1 MLPDGWK
8 RSTVRDACAIKNNLR
23 LPLSTEERTKIPGEY
38 PYFGPTGVLGYIDH
52 YRIDEE
58 FALIGEDGDHF
69 LKFRDRS
76 MTLLFAGKANVNNH
90 AHIIGNSEACTA
102 QWFHY
107 WFMHRDL
114 TAVLSR
120 QGVARY
126 KLTKAGLEELE
137 LWLPPKEEQQQIGR
151 LLSVWDEAI
160 AAIERLLIN
169 SHEQKQFLSDK
180 LLSGEKRLLKNRDW
194 VQRNLSDLVKES
206 RITGS
211 GGQSARKLTV
221 KLYGRG
227 VTAKREKRIGS
238 DSTQYY
244 QRRGGQ
250 FIYSK
255 LDFLNGA
262 FGIIPKDLDGY
273 ESTLDLP
280 TFDFSN
286 LVEPRWFLHLISS
299 TRFYRSQLGLAN
311 GGRKARRV
319 NPSDLLR
326 VDIDVPELQEQR
338 AIAEAIDT
346 AISEIVNYERQLA
359 ALQRQKRALLEALLT
374 GKRRVRRPKFAEVVQ
389 A

>member
-8 RSTVRDACAIKNNLR
+8 RSTVRAGCAIKNNLR
-23 LPLSTEERTKIPGEY
+23 LPLSTEERTQIPGQY
-38 PYFGPTGVLGYIDH
+38 PYFGPTGILDHIDH

-69 LKFRDRS
+69 LKFRTRP
-76 MTLLFAGKANVNNH
+76 MTLIFSGKANVNNH
-90 AHIIGNSEACTA
+90 AHVVGDSQACFA
-102 QWFHY
+102 RWFHY

-137 LWLPPKEEQQQIGR
+137 IWLPPKEEQRRISRVLG
-151 LLSVWDEAI
+151 VWDEAI
-160 AAIERLLIN
+160 AVIERLLIN
-169 SHEQKQFLSDK
+169 SREQKQFLSDM
-180 LLSGEKRLLKNRDW
+180 LLSGKRRLLKNRDW
-194 VQRNLSDLVKES
+194 VQRKLSDLVKES

-211 GGQSARKLTV
+211 GGQAARKLTV

-227 VTAKREKRIGS
+227 VAAKSERRIGS

-244 QRRGGQ
+244 QRLGGQ

-262 FGIIPKDLDGY
+262 FGIVPKDLDGY

-280 TFDFSN
+280 TFDFSE
-286 LVEPRWFLHLISS
+286 LVEPRWFLHLVSS
-299 TRFYRSQLGLAN
+299 KRFYRSQLGLAN

-326 VDIDVPELQEQR
+326 VTIDVPELQEQR
-338 AIAEAIDT
+338 AIAEAIDI
-346 AISEIVNYERQLA
+346 AISKIVNYERQLA
-359 ALQRQKRALLEALLT
+359 ALQAQKRALLEALLT
-374 GKRRVRRPKFAEVVQ
+374 GKRRVRMSGAAEAVS